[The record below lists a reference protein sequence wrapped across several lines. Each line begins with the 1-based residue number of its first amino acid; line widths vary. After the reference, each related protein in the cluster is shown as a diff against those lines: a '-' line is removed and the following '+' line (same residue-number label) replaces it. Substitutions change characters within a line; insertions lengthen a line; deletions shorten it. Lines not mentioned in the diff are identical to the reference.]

1 MAPPKFKDISKSA
14 NDLMN
19 NDYCFDR
26 KFKLKSKT
34 TNGVEL
40 TSELSMKPKGVSAKL
55 TSKFSPFE
63 GISVDKLSV
72 TTAGRF
78 ITEASLKNAMDGVSL
93 KVKAEDGASMAPAG
107 ELCLDYKADNA
118 IVNLSVDVVEGPT
131 LKGASAFSYE
141 GFVFGGE
148 LKYNTAFDNK
158 DAKASLEDYNAAV
171 AYKGAD
177 YTASLSTK
185 KKASQYNV
193 AVHHKVSKGVEVATT
208 YAHSSKL
215 LTIGGIYK
223 FDDATK
229 FQGKIDSK
237 GTVSANVIQQV
248 RPKVKLIA
256 SAQVDAKNFAQDT
269 HKFGLQLVLG

>member
-19 NDYCFDR
+19 NDYCFDQ

-34 TNGVEL
+34 SNGVEL
-40 TSELSMKPKGVSAKL
+40 TSELTMKPKGVNAKL
-55 TSKFSPFE
+55 TSKFTPFQ
-63 GISVDKLSV
+63 GISVDKLCV

-78 ITEASLKNAMDGVSL
+78 ITEATLKDAMEGVSL

-131 LKGASAFSYE
+131 LKGATAFSYE
-141 GFVFGGE
+141 GFVLGGE
-148 LKYNTAFDNK
+148 LKYNTSFDTK
-158 DAKASLEDYNAAV
+158 DAKASLEDYNAGI

-177 YTASLSTK
+177 YTASVSTK
-185 KKASQYNV
+185 KKATQYNV
-193 AVHHKVSKGVEVATT
+193 AVHHKVSKDVEVATT

-215 LTIGGIYK
+215 LGIGGIYK

-229 FQGKIDSK
+229 FQGKVNSQGI
-237 GTVSANVIQQV
+237 VSANVIQQI

-256 SAQVDAKNFAQDT
+256 SAQVDAKNFVQDS
-269 HKFGLQLVLG
+269 HKFGLQLILG